1 MSMHE
6 CNNCESTVTTEVS
19 ACTSTRQLRD
29 LLTTVIISL
38 RTNSVAMIE
47 TKLQDIVTIGE
58 INNLNFKQNVKI

>member
-1 MSMHE
+1 MSMRE

-19 ACTSTRQLRD
+19 FCMSTRQLRD

-47 TKLQDIVTIGE
+47 TKLQDSVTIVE